1 MINVLLGKSIYLK
14 LVEREDLSK
23 RVDWLNDTD
32 IQRTLN
38 YDYPTSIA
46 KTEKWFDKVISDSHR
61 RDFSVFLIEDNQY
74 IGFCGLIDISYPVG
88 KAELYITIGEKD
100 TWGNGYGT
108 EVYDV
113 LMKYGFEELGLN
125 KIYIHY
131 LTYNQGTQKIMQK
144 IGWQLEGL
152 LRQDIY
158 SHGKVADRYIASI
171 LKKDWAKKNEIS
183 K

>member
-1 MINVLLGKSIYLK
+1 MINILLGNSIYLK
-14 LVEREDLSK
+14 PVEKEDLS
-23 RVDWLNDTD
+23 RRIDWLNDLD
-32 IQRTLN
+32 VQSTLN

-46 KTEKWFDKVISDSHR
+46 KTEKWFDKVVIDPTR
-61 RDFSVFLIEDNQY
+61 RDFSIFLNKENRY
-74 IGFCGLIDISYPVG
+74 IGFCGLINISYPVA

-100 TWGNGYGT
+100 TWGRGYGT
-108 EVYDV
+108 EVYEI

-125 KIYIHY
+125 KIYVHY
-131 LTYNQGTQKIMQK
+131 LTHNQGTQKIMEK

-158 SHGKVADRYIASI
+158 SHGKIVDRYISAI
-171 LKKDWAKKNEIS
+171 LKEDWMRKNEMS